1 MLCTCYT
8 RLQGNLHAPEIAVEV
23 HLQHGLPNT
32 MIIGLPETV
41 VKESRDRVR
50 SALIQSGFSVPPR
63 RYIINLAPAD
73 LPKIGTHYDL
83 SIAMGVLAVTNQL
96 NVDLSGYEFYGE
108 LALSGEIR
116 SVKGLLPALMQQ
128 QNKTLIVPKQGEH
141 LYSMVEDA
149 DIRVADN
156 LIQVVKFLR
165 GELALP
171 SPKPD
176 PNPPVF
182 KMPVDWSAIRGQ
194 EMARR
199 AIVYAANGG
208 HSALMFGPPGCGKS
222 MLAQALP
229 SILPQ
234 LNLSQQLDVSAIH
247 SISRH
252 VQDDDWQGPCPP
264 FRHPH
269 HSSSA
274 VALIG
279 GGGIPQP
286 GDISL
291 AHHGVLFL
299 DELTEFKR
307 EVLESL
313 REPLESRQVSISR
326 AHSKAVFPADTQLI
340 AAMNPCPCGYLG
352 EDRCH
357 CNEQQIKRYRN
368 KLSGPLL
375 DRIDMHIEM
384 HPIHAKDLLNLPPSI
399 HNSDDVREHV
409 QQIRHRQQQR
419 QGKLN
424 SHLSVNE
431 LDQLVTLDDAQKNLL
446 EQAMQK
452 LKLSARSYHRILR
465 LSLTIADSHK
475 RDHITT
481 NDISQAIA
489 YRLLDRS

>member
-1 MLCTCYT
+1 MLGTCYT
-8 RLQGNLHAPEIAVEV
+8 RLQGDLNAPEIAVEI
-23 HLQHGLPNT
+23 HLQNGLPSMT
-32 MIIGLPETV
+32 IIGLPETA

-50 SALIQSGFSVPPR
+50 SALIQSGFSVPAR

-73 LPKIGTHYDL
+73 LPKMGTHYDL
-83 SIAMGVLAVTNQL
+83 SIALGLLAVTHQL
-96 NVDLSGYEFYGE
+96 HADLSQYEFYGE

-116 SVKGLLPALMQQ
+116 AAKGLLPALMQKQ
-128 QNKTLIVPKQGEH
+128 KKTLIVPKQDEY
-141 LYSMVEDA
+141 LYSLIKGS
-149 DIRVADN
+149 DIRVAEN
-156 LIQVVKFLR
+156 LIQVVQFLR
-165 GELALP
+165 GEIDLP
-171 SPKPD
+171 TPQPD
-176 PNPPVF
+176 PNPMTP
-182 KMPVDWSAIRGQ
+182 PAPLDWSDIRGQ

-199 AIVYAANGG
+199 AMVYAANGG

-229 SILPQ
+229 GILPKLSLNKQ
-234 LNLSQQLDVSAIH
+234 LEVAAIH
-247 SISRH
+247 SLNRH
-252 VQDDDWQGPCPP
+252 TQQPPFSAYPP

-299 DELTEFKR
+299 DELPEFKR

-313 REPLESRQVSISR
+313 REPLESREVSISR
-326 AHSKAVFPADTQLI
+326 AHSKAIFPANVQLI
-340 AAMNPCPCGYLG
+340 SAMNPCPCGYLG
-352 EDRCH
+352 ESRCH
-357 CNEQQIKRYRN
+357 CSEEQVKRYRN

-384 HPIHAKDLLNLPPSI
+384 HPVDTKELIDLPSSQHDSNKI
-399 HNSDDVREHV
+399 RTHVEKVRK
-409 QQIRHRQQQR
+409 RQYER

-431 LDQLVTLDDAQKNLL
+431 LDELIYLNDQQKNLL
-446 EQAMQK
+446 DQAMNK

-465 LSLTIADSHK
+465 LGLTIADSHQ
-475 RDHITT
+475 RTT
-481 NDISQAIA
+481 IATSDLSQAIS
-489 YRLLDRS
+489 YRMLDRA

>member
-1 MLCTCYT
+1 MLGTCYT
-8 RLQGNLHAPEIAVEV
+8 RLQGDLNAPQIAVEI
-23 HLQHGLPNT
+23 HRQNGLPAII
-32 MIIGLPETV
+32 IIGLPETV

-50 SALIQSGFSVPPR
+50 SALIQSGFTVPSR
-63 RYIINLAPAD
+63 RYVVNLAPAD

-83 SIAMGVLAVTNQL
+83 SIALGILSVTNQL
-96 NVDLSGYEFYGE
+96 NADLSQYEFYGE

-116 SVKGLLPALMQQ
+116 AVNGLLPALMQK

-141 LYSMVEDA
+141 LYSLIEDV
-149 DIRVADN
+149 DIRVAEN
-156 LIQVVKFLR
+156 LIEVVQFLR
-165 GELALP
+165 AEIDL
-171 SPKPD
+171 PKPQ
-176 PNPPVF
+176 PNAEPPTV
-182 KMPVDWSAIRGQ
+182 KIPIDWSAIRGQ
-194 EMARR
+194 ELARR

-222 MLAQALP
+222 MLAQVLP
-229 SILPQ
+229 GILPQ
-234 LNLSQQLDVSAIH
+234 LNLQQQLEVAAIH

-252 VQDDDWQGPCPP
+252 VQNKHWSPYPP

-269 HSSSA
+269 HSSSS

-279 GGGIPQP
+279 GGSIPQP

-299 DELTEFKR
+299 DELPEFKR

-313 REPLESRQVSISR
+313 REPLESRKVSVSR
-326 AHSKAVFPADTQLI
+326 AHSKALFPADTQLV

-352 EDRCH
+352 EERCH
-357 CNEQQIKRYRN
+357 CNEEQIKRYRN

-384 HPIHAKDLLNLPPSI
+384 HPVNSKELLHLPPSDHDSNDI
-399 HNSDDVREHV
+399 RQHV
-409 QQIRHRQQQR
+409 QQTREIQYQR

-424 SHLSVNE
+424 SHLSVKE
-431 LDQLVTLDDAQKNLL
+431 LEQLITLEDAQKQLL
-446 EQAMQK
+446 EQAMEK

-475 RDHITT
+475 RNKIHT
-481 NDISQAIA
+481 NDISQAIS
-489 YRLLDRS
+489 YRLLDRT